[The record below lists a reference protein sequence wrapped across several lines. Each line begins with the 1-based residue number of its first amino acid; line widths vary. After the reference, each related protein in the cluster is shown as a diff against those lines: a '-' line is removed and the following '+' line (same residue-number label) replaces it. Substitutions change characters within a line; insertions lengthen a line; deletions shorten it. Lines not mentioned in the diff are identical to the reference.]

1 MRSPIPDFLD
11 ASLERHRYD
20 LSGATADYIPD
31 LASADPTKLAICI
44 STLDGVEYD
53 SGDADFEFSIQSMS
67 KPFIYGLAL
76 EALGLPA
83 VLDKV
88 GVEPTGE
95 AFNELSLDKS
105 SGKPLNPMINA
116 GALTVHALLGGKDA
130 TLAERTEIVRAGLS
144 RFAGRQLRIDEHIAA
159 GELGEAYRNIA
170 IANMLRSYGVITD
183 DPDEVVH
190 GYINQCSV
198 LVSVKDLA
206 IMAATLAGGGTNPL
220 TGEQVLSPRVN
231 RQVLGVMMTCGMYDA
246 AGDWMTEVGVP
257 AKSGVSG
264 GLFGVLPG
272 QLGIATFSPRLDR
285 HGTSVRGAKIFRSLS
300 ADLGLHIMNAP
311 EPARSIIRRDRRF
324 VDAKGDMVRIVSL
337 QGLIQWAGA
346 ENVMREIA
354 APDDAVDV
362 FALDMRRVYSINEVA
377 RRMIVEALRR
387 LEGEGKRV
395 VLLDPEDT
403 MGCAGS
409 GSALP
414 DVEIVDSPK
423 ELRNLDLRGLRRVRD
438 DFADQTS

>member
-11 ASLERHRYD
+11 ETLERHRHD
-20 LSGATADYIPD
+20 RSGAMADYIPD
-31 LASADPTKLAICI
+31 LAAADPNKLAISI
-44 STLDGVEYD
+44 STLDGVLYD

-67 KPFIYGLAL
+67 KPFIYGIAL
-76 EALGLPA
+76 EALGIPA

-95 AFNELSLDKS
+95 AFNELSLDKT

-116 GALTVHALLGGKDA
+116 GAITIHSLLGGQNA

-144 RFAGRQLRIDEHIAA
+144 RFAGRQLRVDEHIAA
-159 GELGEAYRNIA
+159 GEWQQAYRNIA
-170 IANMLRSYGVITD
+170 IANMLRSYDVITD
-183 DPDEVVH
+183 DPDEVVQ

-198 LVSVKDLA
+198 LVSVRDLA
-206 IMAATLAGGGTNPL
+206 MMAATLAGGGVNPI
-220 TGEQVLSPRVN
+220 TGERVLSPRVN

-272 QLGIATFSPRLDR
+272 QVGIATYSPKLDK

-324 VDAKGDMVRIVSL
+324 VDAKGHMVRIVSL
-337 QGLIQWAGA
+337 QGLIQWSGA

-354 APDDAVDV
+354 SPDDAIDV
-362 FALDMRRVYSINEVA
+362 FALDLRRVYSINEVA

-387 LEGEGKRV
+387 LGEEGKQV
-395 VLLDPEDT
+395 VLLDPENS
-403 MGCAGS
+403 MGCS
-409 GSALP
+409 GPASALP
-414 DVEIVDSPK
+414 GVEILESPK
-423 ELRNLDLRGLRRVRD
+423 QLRNLDLRGLRRVRD
-438 DFADQTS
+438 DFADQVS